1 MGEFSSIEEAREFF
15 KNDRFATDNGM
26 RIDELSENSCICSME
41 LTDGHRNAMGGV
53 MGGVTFTIAD
63 FAFAVL
69 QNHLHKFSVAQQV
82 SINFLAPPS
91 GKRLIAK
98 AVCRRNGRSSTIINV
113 DVSDENGKDIAQF
126 IGTGYKIPKQQ

>member
-98 AVCRRNGRSSTIINV
+98 AACRRNGRSSTIINV